1 MLEHKLKHLETLEN
15 ILFDTVGSRTLYI
28 GQLSLIFKS
37 EGISIRVRDEQLPV
51 REIELAYYI
60 RKDDKT
66 EHYLSSPDYPLIIDW
81 VIESIDGEIAR
92 RQTELDNAV
101 SRIMSIAK
109 KEVQEAA
116 VPNSME

>member
-1 MLEHKLKHLETLEN
+1 MLELKLKHLETLAN
-15 ILFDTVGSRTLYI
+15 ILFDKVGSRTLYI
-28 GQLSLIFKS
+28 GKLSLVFT
-37 EGISIRVRDEQLPV
+37 EAGISIRVVDSKLPAPN
-51 REIELAYYI
+51 IELAYYT

-66 EHYLSSPDYPLIIDW
+66 EHFLSSPDYPLIVDW
-81 VIESIDGEIAR
+81 VIESVDGEIAR